1 MLEIVIENSWLENVR
16 TTLRNEIGQSET
28 LAKGKK
34 WVFNF
39 GQGNMA
45 VTQWRK
51 SNENKQNLSM
61 TPKSRPVLIVL

>member
-1 MLEIVIENSWLENVR
+1 MLEIVIENSWLENIR

-34 WVFNF
+34 LVFEL

-45 VTQWRK
+45 VTQWIK
-51 SNENKQNLSM
+51 AN
-61 TPKSRPVLIVL
+61 